1 MVVQRFKTCPR
12 CSNGCMITYLE
23 EAERIITIKG
33 AACPKGEKFIY
44 ETVAP
49 PDSLVEADVY
59 VKNGVVSIA
68 RVRSAE
74 PVPGP
79 MVEAFEKALKKAEVE
94 APLEFGKVIIK
105 NFMDSGIDIIARVN
119 VKKYVQ

>member
-23 EAERIITIKG
+23 EAGRIITIKG
-33 AACPKGEKFIY
+33 AACPKGEGFIY

-49 PDSLVEADVY
+49 PDSLIDAVVY
-59 VKNGVVSIA
+59 VKNGIVSTA
-68 RVRSAE
+68 TVRTSK

-79 MVEAFEKALKKAEVE
+79 MVDEFEKAMKKLELE
-94 APLEFGKVIIK
+94 APLEFGKVAVE
-105 NFMDSGIDIIARVN
+105 NFMNSGIDIISRTT
-119 VKKYVQ
+119 VKKYIQ

>member
-12 CSNGCMITYLE
+12 CSNGCMISYLE
-23 EAERIITIKG
+23 EAGRIITIKG
-33 AACPKGEKFIY
+33 ATCPKGEKFIY

-49 PDSLVEADVY
+49 PDSLVDADVY
-59 VKNGVVSIA
+59 VKNGMVSMA
-68 RVRSAE
+68 KVRSAK

-79 MVEAFEKALKKAEVE
+79 MVEQFEKALKKAEIE
-94 APLEFGKVIIK
+94 APIEFGQVVIE
-105 NFMDSGIDIIARVN
+105 NYMDSGIDIVARAS